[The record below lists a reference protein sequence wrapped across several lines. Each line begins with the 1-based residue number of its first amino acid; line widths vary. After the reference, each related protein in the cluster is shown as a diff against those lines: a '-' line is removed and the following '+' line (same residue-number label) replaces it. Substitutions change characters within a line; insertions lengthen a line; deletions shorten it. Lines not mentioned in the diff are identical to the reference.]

1 MYYGYI
7 IRVIKSRTIRLA
19 GHTARMGDK
28 YLQGVVVACVRRI
41 LQEMKM
47 DGVDHIHLLRTKA
60 SVGVTIPVFPDFTLC
75 SR

>member
-19 GHTARMGDK
+19 GHMARRGDK
-28 YLQGVVVACVRRI
+28 YFQGVGVGCVRRI

-60 SVGVTIPVFPDFTLC
+60 SAGVMIPVFPDVTLC